1 MQDPTDRPGP
11 DEPAVPTSL
20 PKTAAETSP
29 ENPWPLQLL
38 SRNLKSYIDRAPATW
53 VEGQII
59 ELNKRANAS
68 YITLRD
74 VDAEISL
81 SLTVWST
88 VMNRLEL
95 PLERGARVVAQVKPD
110 FWVKTGRLSMQTRD
124 IRPVGVGDLLARIER
139 LRQSLAA
146 EGLFRE
152 DRKLPLPLLP
162 GRIGLITGR
171 NSDAMKDVMRNAAL
185 RWPAVAFEV
194 REVAVQGVNAVAEV
208 TRALAQLDAMPEVD
222 VIVIA
227 RGGGSL
233 EDLLPFSHEDL
244 VRAVSAAGTPVVSAI
259 GHEADRPLLDEVA
272 DLRASTPTDAAKR
285 IVPDVGEEL
294 QRIGAARAQLRRI
307 VELTV
312 GREMERLNHVRSRP
326 VLAAPHT
333 MIDVRAQ
340 EVSRLRERTLA
351 FMSSEVRRDTD
362 RISHLRAQV
371 RALSPQ
377 NTLDR
382 GYAVVQLADGAVVRE
397 AAAVPEAA
405 HLRIRVAVG
414 ELAATAAAPKA
425 LTPEPSTNTTPTEGN
440 TP

>member
-1 MQDPTDRPGP
+1 MQDDSGP
-11 DEPAVPTSL
+11 LSPENTPEKTTLPA
-20 PKTAAETSP
+20 TAAQTSP
-29 ENPWPLQLL
+29 ENPWPLALL
-38 SRNLKSYIDRAPATW
+38 SKNLKSYIDRAPATW
-53 VEGQII
+53 VEGQVI
-59 ELNKRANAS
+59 ELNRRANAS

-74 VDAEISL
+74 VDAEVSL
-81 SLTVWST
+81 SLTAWSA

-95 PLERGARVVAQVKPD
+95 PLERGARVVALVKPD

-124 IRPVGVGDLLARIER
+124 IRPVGLGDLLARIER
-139 LRQSLAA
+139 LRQALAA

-208 TRALAQLDAMPEVD
+208 SRALAELDAMPEVD

-244 VRAVSAAGTPVVSAI
+244 VRAVSAALTPVVSAI
-259 GHEADRPLLDEVA
+259 GHEADRPLLDDVA

-294 QRIGAARAQLRRI
+294 TRVRQSRAQLRRVI
-307 VELTV
+307 QTLLA
-312 GREMERLNHVRSRP
+312 RETDRLNHIRSRP
-326 VLAAPHT
+326 VLAAPLS
-333 MIDVRAQ
+333 MVEYREEEI
-340 EVSRLRERTLA
+340 SRLRGRALSAVTA
-351 FMSSEVRRDTD
+351 EVRRDTD
-362 RISHLRAQV
+362 RIGHLRAQV

-382 GYAVVQLADGAVVRE
+382 GYAVVQLKDGSVVRDAGTVPAE
-397 AAAVPEAA
+397 AP
-405 HLRIRVAVG
+405 LRIRVAVG
-414 ELAATAAAPKA
+414 ELTA
-425 LTPEPSTNTTPTEGN
+425 TEG
-440 TP
+440 TR